1 MMERNDALEQV
12 RREQKLGEIKSILVV
27 ITSAMVLPLYFL
39 FWLCDLIYAPELKWE
54 FLALRSTIIPVAFI
68 INFFT
73 QRTHTLA
80 GAYKIAFAYAA
91 TMGLPICFMVLMLK
105 NPATA
110 YYAGLNLVAI
120 ATLTFIPWTRN
131 LFALASVAI
140 FAPYYVIVLQLSQS
154 VADYKAVAVNSFFI
168 VSTVVIS
175 AVVRLFYER
184 MRYRELSQQLD
195 LNREIE
201 RRKQMELAVIRA
213 RDEAVS
219 ANEIKSS
226 FLANMSHELRTP
238 LNAIIGYS
246 ELLQDE
252 AVDDGM
258 ENYVQDLQKIQSGGR
273 HLLNLIND
281 VLDISKIESGRME
294 ISLDAIPITSIMKN
308 VQNFAHPLAEKNRN
322 GFTLRFNDI
331 GVINTDQTKL
341 QQILL
346 NLISNACKFTHNG
359 QVTLAVDKLQV
370 SGQDWLR
377 FEVSDTGIGM
387 TPEQCNKIFQAF
399 VQAEST
405 ITKQFGGTGLGLTI
419 SQRFSRMMGGDI
431 LVSSRPGHGS
441 TFTVYL
447 PRDMELN
454 SQLSDEFR
462 VPKDRRVSVKKIAVL
477 DNDRVRRDSIEAT
490 LIQHCFDL
498 TAAGVDA
505 DGVQFAKGAV
515 PDVIVYN
522 PMAGVEINRLW
533 DSADEK
539 TRLLDIPTVLVVT
552 QANQRQGFAFAIHR
566 VMDISEVQSQIDNIP
581 LALTTTGRAKS
592 ILLLGKTLSGLQD
605 TLKAQRWITA
615 SAANETFKCENVE
628 QHGYDLVA
636 LEVASLLQ
644 TPQTQAIELMKT
656 INGCDSKLILVV
668 EEKHR
673 ADHGAGLYALL
684 SSLMSKNSLVDVE
697 LNLLIA
703 KLVKKSLRGTTNK
716 FSKLQTTASNAE
728 TQLNQ
733 LST

>member
-1 MMERNDALEQV
+1 MERNVALEQL
-12 RREQKLGEIKSILVV
+12 RREQKLGEIKSILAV

-39 FWLCDLIYAPELKWE
+39 FWLCDLLYAPELKWE
-54 FLALRSTIIPVAFI
+54 FLALRATIIPVALI
-68 INFFT
+68 INYCT
-73 QRTHTLA
+73 ERTHTLVN
-80 GAYKIAFAYAA
+80 AYKIAFAYTA
-91 TMGLPICFMVLMLK
+91 TMGLPICFMILMLK

-120 ATLTFIPWTRN
+120 ATLTFIPWTRL

-140 FAPYYVIVLQLSQS
+140 FAPYYFIVLRLSQS
-154 VADYKAVAVNSFFI
+154 FDDYKAVMVNSFFI

-219 ANEIKSS
+219 ANETKSS

-252 AVDDGM
+252 AVDQGL
-258 ENYVQDLQKIQSGGR
+258 ELYVQDLQKIESGGR
-273 HLLNLIND
+273 HLLNLINNI
-281 VLDISKIESGRME
+281 LDISKIESGRMD
-294 ISLDAIPITSIMKN
+294 ISLDAIPTASILQN
-308 VQNFAHPLAEKNRN
+308 VQAIAHPLAEKNHN
-322 GFTLRFNDI
+322 IFSLKHNDL
-331 GVINTDQTKL
+331 GLMNTDQTKL

-346 NLISNACKFTHNG
+346 NLVSNACKFTHNG
-359 QVTLAVDKLQV
+359 QVTLSADQLQV

-387 TPEQCNKIFQAF
+387 TPEQCNKIFEAF

-405 ITKQFGGTGLGLTI
+405 TTKYFGGTGLGLTI

-431 LVSSRPGHGS
+431 LVSSKPGYGS

-477 DNDRVRRDSIEAT
+477 DNDRVLRDSIEAT
-490 LIQHCFDL
+490 LIQHSFDL
-498 TAAGVDA
+498 TAASVDA
-505 DGVQFAKGAV
+505 DGVQFAKGAA

-522 PMAGVEINRLW
+522 PITGAEISKLW
-533 DSADEK
+533 NSPDEK
-539 TRLLDIPTVLVVT
+539 TQLLDFPTVLVKT
-552 QANQRQGFAFAIHR
+552 QTKQRQGFAFGIHR
-566 VMDISEVQSQIDNIP
+566 VLNKSDLPSQLDNIP
-581 LALTTTGRAKS
+581 IAPAAYGRDKS
-592 ILLLGKTLSGLQD
+592 ILLLGNTLGELQES
-605 TLKAQRWITA
+605 LEAQRWITA
-615 SAANETFKCENVE
+615 CATNGTFKCENVE
-628 QHGYDLVA
+628 QYGYDLVA
-636 LEVASLLQ
+636 LEVDSLLKA
-644 TPQTQAIELMKT
+644 PQAKAIELMKT
-656 INGCDSKLILVV
+656 VNGCESKLILLV

-684 SSLMSKNSLVDVE
+684 ATLMSKNALDDIE
-697 LNLLIA
+697 LNFLVA
-703 KLVKKSLRGTTNK
+703 KLVKKSIRGTTNK
-716 FSKLQTTASNAE
+716 YSKSLTAAIDAE
-728 TQLNQ
+728 FQLNQ
-733 LST
+733 LSA